1 MFYLHAFSFKQLFFP
16 EASSVKALKKGF
28 GKDHVLNI
36 SLIIQTPEKN
46 ETFEV
51 FVLQKGQYQLSQIQ
65 IE

>member
-1 MFYLHAFSFKQLFFP
+1 MFYLHAFSFKQIFFP

-46 ETFEV
+46 
-51 FVLQKGQYQLSQIQ
+51 
-65 IE
+65 